1 MEADME
7 MTNKQFQAFTRL
19 VKLVTKI
26 IFEHVK
32 DEELKEQLEEE
43 LDDILQSLEDN

>member
-1 MEADME
+1 MESDME
-7 MTNKQFQAFTRL
+7 MTNKQLQAFTRL

-26 IFEHVK
+26 IFEFVK